1 MFEEEALYGHLQDVG
16 VYVVD
21 DGYNADGSG
30 VLTVDGDVLFVVYVD
45 EAVGGVGTT
54 SAASVAAVG
63 LF

>member
-1 MFEEEALYGHLQDVG
+1 
-16 VYVVD
+16 
-21 DGYNADGSG
+21 
-30 VLTVDGDVLFVVYVD
+30 LFVVYVD